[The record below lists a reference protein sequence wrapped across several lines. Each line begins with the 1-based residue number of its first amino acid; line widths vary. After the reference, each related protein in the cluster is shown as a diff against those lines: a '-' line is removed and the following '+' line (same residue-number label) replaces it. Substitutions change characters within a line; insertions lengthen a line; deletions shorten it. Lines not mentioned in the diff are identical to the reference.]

1 MECLPAE
8 IILAIA
14 DELPKSHRTR
24 YSLLQ
29 VCRDWRSIL
38 FKRLY
43 SSAHVSTHRLRRL
56 IETALSNPKIAETI
70 RDVFIYMSFAL
81 DLDDQPTLS
90 TALQDLVNQLSKS
103 SEEAEKWFLDLEEHR
118 DGAWIA
124 LLFTV
129 LPNVAILKGNLKYPK
144 WVTRLVS
151 RAAFK
156 EPPFDDRPVLQRFE
170 SLQLKIEDW
179 KDYVHTYEL
188 TPFLHLPSIC
198 SMDVEGVNDHDQPD
212 DDENHLALHAAPAT
226 SSLKV
231 LKLDRNCNSRY
242 GMLNFI
248 NSCASLKQFTYAH
261 HDPVYLGQR
270 YSKFRPRKFRGPL
283 LAQRQSLEVLHLT
296 DDCLSSGVDKS
307 DSEDDGTDDS
317 RDGPWSRWFGSLAL
331 FESLTDLCLPVQN
344 LLPFHPKDRNQS
356 LSSLKDILPRSLIVL
371 RAAYCQERH
380 CDLLVQNLKDLL
392 YSCDEQVPN
401 LKRVEV
407 YSALAESSLPPPD
420 RLSLRRPVWNTTSV
434 AKSISEKLDPLRELF
449 RQAGVEFGIS
459 LKGSYEIKFMG

>member
-1 MECLPAE
+1 M
-8 IILAIA
+8 
-14 DELPKSHRTR
+14 D
-24 YSLLQ
+24 LLQ

-56 IETALSNPKIAETI
+56 IETALSNPKIAGTI
-70 RDVFIYMSFAL
+70 RDVFIYKSFAL
-81 DLDDQPTLS
+81 YLDDQPTLS

-129 LPNVAILKGNLKYPK
+129 LPNVAILKGNLKYSK
-144 WVTRLVS
+144 W
-151 RAAFK
+151 
-156 EPPFDDRPVLQRFE
+156 RFE

-179 KDYVHTYEL
+179 KDYVHSYEL

-212 DDENHLALHAAPAT
+212 DNENHLALHAAPAT
-226 SSLKV
+226 SLLKV

-242 GMLNFI
+242 GMLNFM

-261 HDPVYLGQR
+261 NDLVYLGQW

-283 LAQRQSLEVLHLT
+283 LAQRQSLEVLHLM
-296 DDCLSSGVDKS
+296 DDFLSSGVDKS
-307 DSEDDGTDDS
+307 DT
-317 RDGPWSRWFGSLAL
+317 DGPWSRWFGSLAL

-392 YSCDEQVPN
+392 YSCNEQVPN

-420 RLSLRRPVWNTTSV
+420 RLYLRHPVWNTTSV
-434 AKSISEKLDPLRELF
+434 AKSISEKLDPLREHF